1 MGQERKSCK
10 VRWSIRVNSALAP
23 AHAVRRTS
31 SAPLLAGPATPA
43 ASLPA
48 LSRRGDLL
56 PAAGTIRAARDHPLL
71 GRWRIVEMAL
81 WDSDFLDLVEP
92 ADVSFDAR

>member
-1 MGQERKSCK
+1 MGWL
-10 VRWSIRVNSALAP
+10 VP
-23 AHAVRRTS
+23 DHDAVRRTS